1 MLARFTQGGG
11 EAFVLGDGLLELALG
26 LEDLLLER
34 AHALGCV
41 LEAAAED
48 ADLFLQPLELA
59 LEVADLA
66 FVLSQTPVVLGS
78 HAVTS
83 WIGPGCDVPG
93 VGHYTGPF
101 RGRATIHAVH
111 VAVIPAQHS
120 GVTVSG
126 SRIFPGFGLR
136 NPQRGIRLVVVVLLA
151 AGAATRPKGLD
162 AR

>member
-26 LEDLLLER
+26 LEDLLLEG

-48 ADLFLQPLELA
+48 DDLFLEPLELA

-78 HAVTS
+78 HAS
-83 WIGPGCDVPG
+83 PPGSLACDVPG

-101 RGRATIHAVH
+101 RGPRQIQPVH
-111 VAVIPAQHS
+111 VAVIPPQHT
-120 GVTVSG
+120 GVTGSG
-126 SRIFPGFGLR
+126 SRISPAWIEKS
-136 NPQRGIRLVVVVLLA
+136 RGNV
-151 AGAATRPKGLD
+151 
-162 AR
+162 